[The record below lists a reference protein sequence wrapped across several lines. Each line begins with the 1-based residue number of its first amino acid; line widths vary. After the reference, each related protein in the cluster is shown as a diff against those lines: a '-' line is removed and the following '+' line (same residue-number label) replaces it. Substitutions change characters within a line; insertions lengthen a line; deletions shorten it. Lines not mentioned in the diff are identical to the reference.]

1 MRRPEFKYKLTLGGM
16 FGLRTWDNW
25 QLTAAQRAFLLATK
39 EEEATP
45 DKPKKKNK
53 APVKRFTREQMEEI
67 KRRAK
72 QEATHGITAA

>member
-1 MRRPEFKYKLTLGGM
+1 M

-39 EEEATP
+39 EEESTP
-45 DKPKKKNK
+45 ADKPKKKNK
-53 APVKRFTREQMEEI
+53 APVKRLTREQMEEI

-72 QEATHGITAA
+72 QEATNGITAA

>member
-1 MRRPEFKYKLTLGGM
+1 M
-16 FGLRTWDNW
+16 FSLRAWDNW

-39 EEEATP
+39 EEESAP
-45 DKPKKKNK
+45 ADKPKKKSK

-72 QEATHGITAA
+72 QEALNGITAA